1 MTKQKP
7 RILINP
13 PPRDARCECCG
24 RHASELKPFGGAGDP
39 LVGDFKGALLVKT
52 FRRMAPPGIHSYEI
66 DDLLDEEG
74 QLDEKK
80 FIEKYSKEDLESF
93 YFAEQLM
100 GTVEASWECRDCIIL
115 DGEDFYNKRDEYR
128 KKLEKEKE

>member
-7 RILINP
+7 KIYINP
-13 PPRDARCECCG
+13 PPKDARCECCG
-24 RHASELKPFGGAGDP
+24 RHVSELKPFGGAGDP
-39 LVGDFKGALLVKT
+39 LVGDFKGATLVKT
-52 FRRMAPPGIHSYEI
+52 FRRMAPPGIHSYEV

-74 QLDEKK
+74 HLDEKK
-80 FIEKYSKEDLESF
+80 FIEKYSKEDLEDF

-115 DGEDFYNKRDEYR
+115 EGEEFYNKRDEKR
-128 KKLEKEKE
+128 